1 MRIGRNIYGYLII
14 KLSILNFLQTKNT
27 MSTISKENYLKV
39 IFLHNHLGESASTSK
54 VANKLSVSNA
64 AISEMAKKLSQE
76 GLISYEKYR
85 GMELTAEGEKIALR
99 VLRRHRLWESFLIK
113 ALGMS
118 WSEVHDEAE
127 RLEHHSSD
135 SLIDKIDEYLSFPD
149 FDPHGEPIPKKNGA
163 FPKTLKS
170 ISLSEVQIGNTYQI
184 VRVND
189 QNSELM
195 NYLTKNNLLLN
206 SKLEVIDKLSFD
218 NSVVVK
224 VDNKKNSL
232 SEKISK
238 SIFVKVLK

>member
-1 MRIGRNIYGYLII
+1 M
-14 KLSILNFLQTKNT
+14 LNFLQTKNI
-27 MSTISKENYLKV
+27 MSTISKENYLKA
-39 IFLHNHLGESASTSK
+39 IFLHNHIGENASTSK

-64 AISEMAKKLSQE
+64 AISDMAKKLSQE

-118 WSEVHDEAE
+118 WNEVHDEAE

-149 FDPHGEPIPKKNGA
+149 FDPHGEPIPKKNGT
-163 FPKTLKS
+163 FPKIPKS
-170 ISLSEVQIGNTYQI
+170 ISLSEVQVGNTYQI
-184 VRVND
+184 IRVND
-189 QNSELM
+189 QNTELM

-206 SKLEVIDKLSFD
+206 SKLEVVDKLSFD

-238 SIFVKVLK
+238 SIFVKILK